1 MQPCTTIERP
11 ITSQTF
17 NCSDTTWNVA
27 LPFLSAATV
36 AMYPAIVLLDVLY
49 TSPQLWRRGE
59 NGGEEGR
66 EAEMGK
72 GGEGRVKERRQR
84 QGWEEDSS
92 EKQSLRLSTH
102 LAHPSERSPYWC
114 TWMACCPG
122 VRPSTV
128 PSTTHCSG
136 VTCTILTSP
145 LTPPPPC
152 SIATAA
158 PWWDEE
164 GAVCVCVCGFT

>member
-36 AMYPAIVLLDVLY
+36 AMYPAIVLSGVLY

-72 GGEGRVKERRQR
+72 GGESRGEGKEAETGMGGGLKR
-84 QGWEEDSS
+84 ETISPTLDSPCTTLGEIPILVYLDGMLPRCETIHCPFHHALLWS
-92 EKQSLRLSTH
+92 HLHHPHQSP
-102 LAHPSERSPYWC
+102 HPSSSSQYCYGC
-114 TWMACCPG
+114 TMVG
-122 VRPSTV
+122 
-128 PSTTHCSG
+128 
-136 VTCTILTSP
+136 
-145 LTPPPPC
+145 
-152 SIATAA
+152 
-158 PWWDEE
+158 
-164 GAVCVCVCGFT
+164 